1 MISRSQTLNSK
12 LTLTLTGSPILKR
25 TVARALAVLKPP
37 PDLTISDWADQNR
50 RLSSE
55 ASAEP
60 GQWRTSRAEYQRG
73 IMEAVSDAAT
83 ETVVIMSSSQVGKAL
98 ALDTP
103 LATPTGWTT
112 MGAVQ
117 VGDVLFDETGTPC
130 RVTGTTGVMLNRRC
144 YRVRFS
150 DGSSI
155 IADADHL
162 WAVESDTEVLARRAL
177 GDLFDDEPPDGPDHE
192 GDC

>member
-1 MISRSQTLNSK
+1 M
-12 LTLTLTGSPILKR
+12 
-25 TVARALAVLKPP
+25 A
-37 PDLTISDWADQNR
+37 TISDA
-50 RLSSE
+50 
-55 ASAEP
+55 
-60 GQWRTSRAEYQRG
+60 G
-73 IMEAVSDAAT
+73 T

-103 LATPTGWTT
+103 IATPEGWTT

-117 VGDVLFDETGTPC
+117 VGDVIFDETGAPC
-130 RVTGTTGVMLNRRC
+130 RVTAATDMMLDRPC

-162 WAVESDTEVLARRAL
+162 WAVDSDTDVPARRAMR
-177 GDLFDDEPPDGPDHE
+177 DLFDDTAPDGPDHE

>member
-1 MISRSQTLNSK
+1 MRSALK
-12 LTLTLTGSPILKR
+12 VLT
-25 TVARALAVLKPP
+25 PP
-37 PDLTISDWADQNR
+37 PELTISDWADANR

-60 GQWRTSRAEYQRG
+60 GRWRTSRAEYQRG
-73 IMEAVSDAAT
+73 IMTAISDAGT
-83 ETVVIMSSSQVGKAL
+83 QSVVIMSSSQVGKAL

-103 LATPTGWTT
+103 IATPEGWTT
-112 MGAVQ
+112 MGEVQ
-117 VGDVLFDETGTPC
+117 VGDVIFDETGAPC
-130 RVTGTTGVMLNRRC
+130 RVTAATGVMLDRPC

-150 DGSSI
+150 DGSEI

-162 WAVESDTEVLARRAL
+162 WAVDSDTDVRVRRAI
-177 GDLFDDEPPDGPDHE
+177 GDLFLEDPSHGAVDE